1 MEGKRFPFTFVLND
15 PSGNSYISSE
25 SVGGNDNFLK
35 RVNFMRTTDDFVAMG
50 YNVDQAEMQRQEEQL
65 RAAGKLPDKQ
75 DQTSTKAVK

>member
-35 RVNFMRTTDDFVAMG
+35 RVNFMRTTDDFIAMG
-50 YNVDQAEMQRQEEQL
+50 YNVD
-65 RAAGKLPDKQ
+65 
-75 DQTSTKAVK
+75 